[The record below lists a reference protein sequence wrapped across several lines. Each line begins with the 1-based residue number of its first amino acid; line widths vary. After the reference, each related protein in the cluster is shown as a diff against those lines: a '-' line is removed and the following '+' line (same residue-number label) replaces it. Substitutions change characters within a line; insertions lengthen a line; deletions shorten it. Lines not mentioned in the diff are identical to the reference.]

1 MADWVSA
8 VAAIVAAVFAG
19 AAWLVARRARG
30 DSRRSADA
38 SEVSAAAAADTAAVA
53 RTEAARR
60 VEPSDVAWE
69 FVDQPDDQRSRIEY
83 RNVGLSVAHNVQ
95 AALMLNG
102 VRVDLSSGRIEPT
115 GTFSYD
121 AREHYE
127 LAERRWRES
136 LDSGLIG
143 TPCIEIEAR
152 ILWTSELGTP
162 ATWIGTN
169 HA

>member
-1 MADWVSA
+1 MAEWVSA
-8 VAAIVAAVFAG
+8 VAAIVAAAFAC
-19 AAWLVARRARG
+19 AAWLVARRASD

-69 FVDQPDDQRSRIEY
+69 FVGQPDDQRSRIEY
-83 RNVGLSVAHNVQ
+83 RNIGLSAAHNVQ
-95 AALMLNG
+95 AALMLDG
-102 VRVDLSSGRIEPT
+102 VRVDLSPGSIEPA
-115 GTFSYD
+115 GRFSYD
-121 AREHYE
+121 AREQYE
-127 LAERRWRES
+127 LAERRWREG
-136 LDSGLIG
+136 LDSGFIG
-143 TPCIEIEAR
+143 TPGIAVEAR
-152 ILWTSELGTP
+152 ILWTSQLGTP